1 MLSVD
6 ATDPVGGGTR
16 TCSRSCGAGPC
27 RCTVGCPWARM
38 TRDDQPGSDP
48 VQEGLGPTDW
58 PQQVSSGSL
67 LDEEPTDGCLDV
79 LTSPG
84 TFHPHMGGGQGGLW
98 STEGQAVA

>member
-1 MLSVD
+1 MRQTQWEGGRER
-6 ATDPVGGGTR
+6 AHGPVGR
-16 TCSRSCGAGPC
+16 APVGA
-27 RCTVGCPWARM
+27 WAGM

-48 VQEGLGPTDW
+48 IQEGLGPTDW

-67 LDEEPTDGCLDV
+67 LDEEPADGYLDV

-84 TFHPHMGGGQGGLW
+84 TFHPHMGGVQGGLW